1 MSRLIAA
8 LFLLLLARP
17 DALIGQAAAPATQLR
32 PGTRVRITT
41 RDGEKP
47 RVTTVVAHNGDTLLV
62 RSPEFNTLPL
72 PLDQISRLEVSTGRH
87 RNVAKGMV
95 LGTGIGG
102 TVGGLLGAVTYQ
114 PCESTEFM
122 GCFLAPKDRQESAVM
137 GGVVGGVLGFVIGS
151 LAGLARHDD
160 WKQVPLDARRV
171 SATVRPRGH
180 GAALGVALE
189 F

>member
-8 LFLLLLARP
+8 LFLLLSVRP
-17 DALIGQAAAPATQLR
+17 DALVGQTAAPAASLR
-32 PGTRVRITT
+32 PGARVRIAT
-41 RDGEKP
+41 RDDTKP
-47 RVTTVVAHNGDTLLV
+47 RVTTVVAQKGDTLLV
-62 RSPEFNTLPL
+62 RSPEFNILTLPL
-72 PLDQISRLEVSTGRH
+72 DEISQLEVSTGRH
-87 RNVAKGMV
+87 RNVVKGMV

-122 GCFLAPKDRQESAVM
+122 GCFLAPKDRQESAVV

-171 SATVRPRGH
+171 TVNVAPRAH
-180 GAALGVALE
+180 GAGLGVALE